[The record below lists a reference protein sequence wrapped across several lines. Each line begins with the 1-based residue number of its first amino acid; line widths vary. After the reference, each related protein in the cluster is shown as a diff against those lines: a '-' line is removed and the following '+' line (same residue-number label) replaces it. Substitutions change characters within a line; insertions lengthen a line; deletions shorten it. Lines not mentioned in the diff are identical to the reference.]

1 MKRIVAMYAVA
12 AVLSAGISF
21 EFGRPGLPAVADDMS
36 MTTCPVFSA
45 IGWVSPMQPPESGS
59 QYQLTVTQ
67 NAMTCAQA
75 TTWAKKLIAEHIDGK
90 PMQAS
95 YPPLTAG
102 PPGYACSG
110 SPDSAGHAWRGH
122 CLKTGK
128 AVIAPGF
135 NWSNHSTL

>member
-1 MKRIVAMYAVA
+1 MKRIVAIYAVA
-12 AVLSAGISF
+12 SLLSAGVTLGF
-21 EFGRPGLPAVADDMS
+21 VTPRLPAVADDMS
-36 MTTCPVFSA
+36 MTTCPVFTS
-45 IGWVSPMQPPESGS
+45 IKWVSPMQPPESGT
-59 QYQLTVTQ
+59 QYELTVTQ
-67 NAMTCAQA
+67 NAMSCVQA
-75 TTWAKKLIAEHIDGK
+75 TTWAKKLVAEHIDGK
-90 PMQAS
+90 PMMPS

-128 AVIAPGF
+128 AVILPGF